1 MKQLEKK
8 SLRPRFSLVK
18 IEEKVEEEEV
28 KDNQDQ
34 HLIHNLNLNFNT
46 SDSEESRSPTVLIKP
61 STITS
66 R

>member
-28 KDNQDQ
+28 KDNQD
-34 HLIHNLNLNFNT
+34 
-46 SDSEESRSPTVLIKP
+46 
-61 STITS
+61 
-66 R
+66 